1 MSKSSQFYLR
11 LCASWTMR
19 CGLPCLLAVLVVQ
32 RFMRYSGCMPPGWWN
47 EGKVQRMMVILLLF
61 FAIEMLFRKC
71 RDVRTKGKRLRYLTE
86 QVSILF
92 FWLIGS
98 NVCNFLLPESI
109 DKVFSIYVGP
119 IFVLLSMVSIIK
131 LLIK

>member
-32 RFMRYSGCMPPGWWN
+32 RFMRYSGCMPPGWRN
-47 EGKVQRMMVILLLF
+47 EGKVQWMMVILLLAF
-61 FAIEMLFRKC
+61 IIEMLFRKC
-71 RDVRTKGKRLRYLTE
+71 RDEHTKGKSVHYLIE

-98 NVCNFLLPESI
+98 NVCSLLLPEYI
-109 DKVFSIYVGP
+109 DRVFSIYVGP

-131 LLIK
+131 LLIE